1 MIEINS
7 YSPISFVLDKEDN
20 KGINNFDWFVGVLS
34 SGEWEP
40 ATFESF
46 KKHSNK
52 DKIALDFGGWIGVT
66 SIWLSHFFKK
76 VYSFE
81 PDGVAI
87 PAFKNNIKRN
97 SCDNVELL
105 PFALYNELTN
115 IGFEN
120 NMNVLGG
127 SESQIK
133 HFSDVRVE
141 TVTLDSLSKTIPFH
155 EVGFVKV
162 DIEGSEQYII
172 EDLFR
177 YALKYK
183 WTVYLEIHPQFIP
196 QESHNRILELCGEYP
211 NQMDLDRGVVLW
223 F

>member
-7 YSPISFVLDKEDN
+7 YSPISFVLNKEDN
-20 KGINNFDWFVGVLS
+20 NGINNFDWFVDVLS
-34 SGEWEP
+34 SKAWEP
-40 ATFESF
+40 TTFESF

-81 PDGVAI
+81 PDSVAI
-87 PAFKNNIKRN
+87 EAFENNIKRN
-97 SCDNVELL
+97 SCENVELL
-105 PFALYNELTN
+105 RYAIYNELTN

-120 NMNVLGG
+120 NIDKLGG

-133 HFSDVRVE
+133 LHSDLKVE
-141 TVTLDSLSKTIPFH
+141 TITFSELSKNIPFDQ
-155 EVGFVKV
+155 VGFVKV
-162 DIEGSEQYII
+162 DIEGAEQYIV
-172 EDLFR
+172 EDLFY

-183 WTVYLEIHPQFIP
+183 WVLCLEIHPQFIP
-196 QESHNRILELCGEYP
+196 KESYDRIIELSYEYP
-211 NQMDLDRGVVLW
+211 NRLNLNRGLVLW